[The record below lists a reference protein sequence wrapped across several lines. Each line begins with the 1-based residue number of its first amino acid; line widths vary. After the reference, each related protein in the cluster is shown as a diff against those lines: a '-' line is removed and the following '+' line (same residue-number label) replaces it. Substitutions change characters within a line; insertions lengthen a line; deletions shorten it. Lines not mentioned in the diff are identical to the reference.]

1 MPLPK
6 LLANNWQTF
15 KRILCSPVNG
25 FNYSCKKHMLLAA
38 LQFVEWSRSLGRK
51 LRVWVFF
58 FFLLFLAS
66 KNYGSRASKRA
77 KGRLIIFFPLSF
89 FSFKYLL
96 HTRGKKKKLKWLS
109 ELRVNGEQKKKGGGK
124 AGGVAVRARTASNA
138 ELKREG
144 GEGQREAALDR
155 NPSSGGFRKGTF
167 QQPQRRR

>member
-1 MPLPK
+1 MVSII
-6 LLANNWQTF
+6 LAKSICCWQHF
-15 KRILCSPVNG
+15 SLWNG
-25 FNYSCKKHMLLAA
+25 
-38 LQFVEWSRSLGRK
+38 LGP
-51 LRVWVFF
+51 WGENFGFGFFF